1 MTNNT
6 YPFYIVYHVLTF
18 EGTSDKNFEDTTAG
32 SSNFLLFIA
41 LAFTS
46 ADIIRTLRKMILKK
60 GFFSRIFLFLIDSL
74 HSNPPTH
81 SALP

>member
-46 ADIIRTLRKMILKK
+46 ADIIRTLRKMI
-60 GFFSRIFLFLIDSL
+60 
-74 HSNPPTH
+74 
-81 SALP
+81 